1 MLYWAPS
8 RFETGD
14 GYFRFDHAKCVVS
27 DHEVKIGTANFD
39 CPAAVLACSITSVK
53 LPAMIILDTNVV
65 SELLRPS
72 PSEQVISWIASQPL
86 ESLYTTSIT
95 QAEML
100 YSRMDVISRCVASR
114 IKSGDV
120 MILDGGSNQYAN
132 LLTYAHQIHDKPAPT
147 I

>member
-1 MLYWAPS
+1 MLHWAPS

-72 PSEQVISWIASQPL
+72 PSEPSNLLDSQPTAGKPL
-86 ESLYTTSIT
+86 HHQYHAGGDALQSDGRYQSLRR
-95 QAEML
+95 L
-100 YSRMDVISRCVASR
+100 
-114 IKSGDV
+114 
-120 MILDGGSNQYAN
+120 AN
-132 LLTYAHQIHDKPAPT
+132 
-147 I
+147 